1 MPGTYYYLWNQ
12 YTLDDADE
20 INRDLEDIREFG
32 FDFILVDL
40 HESFL
45 REGDERHQKYRTGT
59 RRLLD
64 ECRRL
69 GLGVMPICNFGA
81 GLFTKKWWNQNLQ
94 SGLRTQEGTVFINPD
109 HGIPVTNYDA
119 ASVEKFVA
127 HQRYVVDL
135 VGDVLYRHNGE
146 GVVEVL
152 EDAGFHYTE
161 QNLSFDGDSVTERK
175 ARLAQCLCAMR
186 REAAAQGYKTVAK
199 TFRCAQPFH
208 ADRDRMGID
217 YDVIVREVDGI
228 VDGIVHHPDAPG
240 STWNEQIRNGFEL
253 VSSCELLFPV
263 VLCERAHFSISEQ
276 VEAILEH
283 THPADVI
290 FYQYNER
297 ISSDVGL
304 REYEPHR
311 QVVREWIRELT
322 ARNAQMPAPE
332 WPETRAGA

>member
-1 MPGTYYYLWNQ
+1 MPGIYYYIWNQ

-20 INRDLEDIREFG
+20 INRDLEDIRELG

-45 REGDERHQKYRTGT
+45 REGDERHRRYRIGV
-59 RRLLD
+59 RRLLR
-64 ECRRL
+64 ESGRL
-69 GLGVMPICNFGA
+69 GLRVLPICNFGA

-94 SGLRTQEGTVFINPD
+94 SAMRTQDGSVFINPD
-109 HGIPVTNYDA
+109 HGIPVTNYDESSA
-119 ASVEKFVA
+119 EKLVA
-127 HQRYVVDL
+127 HQRYIVGL
-135 VGDVLYRHNGE
+135 VGDVLYEHSGV

-161 QNLSFDGDSVTERK
+161 QNLTFPGDSITERK
-175 ARLAQCLCAMR
+175 TRLTLCLRAMR
-186 REAAAQGYKTVAK
+186 QEATDRGYKTLVK

-217 YDVIVREVDGI
+217 YDAIVREADGI

-240 STWNEQIRNGFEL
+240 TTWNEQIRNGFEL

-263 VLCERAHFSISEQ
+263 VLCERSHFSPGEQ

-283 THPADVI
+283 TNPADVI

-304 REYEPHR
+304 REHEPHR
-311 QVVREWIRELT
+311 QVVREWVRELA
-322 ARNAQMPAPE
+322 ARNAQVAALE
-332 WPETRAGA
+332 VRTRMAEA